1 MVKTAQEVGREA
13 AVEKRRSE
21 VLFEFV
27 FGRLP
32 ESSEGK
38 KKPPTTLPRPEGEEL
53 KVLADYLRPGR

>member
-1 MVKTAQEVGREA
+1 MVKTALEIGREA

-38 KKPPTTLPRPEGEEL
+38 KRPTTLPRPEGEEL
-53 KVLADYLRPGR
+53 KLLAEYLRPGR